1 MSARPPLSE
10 LYYDPNY
17 NPGLSVLTFTSI
29 YGNNT
34 DISFDDLQSI
44 VNQRINESIMFGV
57 RCGAACLTLV
67 IMWMI
72 SKNKRTPI
80 FIINQCSL
88 VLIIV
93 HSGLYFAYLLSNF
106 SSITFTLTGFPQ
118 FVSRNNVH
126 VFGAA
131 NIIQVLLIASIEISL
146 IFQIRVIFKGDNFK
160 RVGNCLLAIATA
172 LGIVTVVMYF
182 VTAVT
187 GMIAVYDDVN
197 SSAQIYFNV
206 STILLATS
214 INFMTVILIVKLVLA
229 IRSRRFLG
237 LKQFDNFHILL
248 IMASQTLIIP
258 SIMFILAYSLNAD
271 LHADELVVIG
281 TLLVVLS
288 LPLSSMW
295 ASAANNSLKPSS
307 IVADTCSRK
316 DNASS
321 IYAPSIGSTLISK
334 IISKFPPLNHKSN
347 YSSDEKSE
355 RTYIGQYD
363 AEKNSFSPGSHHSD
377 NDKDPFSVD
386 VSSLQTSIRSKPT
399 QQSNKEPYSAYA
411 ETDEEAKKFW
421 SNLNSSR
428 ISSITPNDMRTTN
441 YSNQNSDFTN
451 IPHMNDDDEFLE
463 TKRITLKEQ

>member
-1 MSARPPLSE
+1 M
-10 LYYDPNY
+10 
-17 NPGLSVLTFTSI
+17 
-29 YGNNT
+29 
-34 DISFDDLQSI
+34 
-44 VNQRINESIMFGV
+44 
-57 RCGAACLTLV
+57 
-67 IMWMI
+67 
-72 SKNKRTPI
+72 
-80 FIINQCSL
+80 
-88 VLIIV
+88 
-93 HSGLYFAYLLSNF
+93 
-106 SSITFTLTGFPQ
+106 
-118 FVSRNNVH
+118 
-126 VFGAA
+126 
-131 NIIQVLLIASIEISL
+131 IASIEISL

-160 RVGNCLLAIATA
+160 RVGNCLLVIATA
-172 LGIVTVVMYF
+172 LGIATVVMYF
-182 VTAVT
+182 LTAVT

-197 SSAQIYFNV
+197 SSAQIYFNI

-214 INFMTVILIVKLVLA
+214 INFTTVILIVKLVLA

-271 LHADELVVIG
+271 LHADELVIIG
-281 TLLVVLS
+281 TLLVVIS

-363 AEKNSFSPGSHHSD
+363 AQKNSFLPGSYHSD
-377 NDKDPFSVD
+377 NDNDPFSVEFI
-386 VSSLQTSIRSKPT
+386 SLQTSITSKPT

-428 ISSITPNDMRTTN
+428 ISSITPNGMRTIN

-451 IPHMNDDDEFLE
+451 IPNMNDDDDDEFLE
-463 TKRITLKEQ
+463 TKLITLREQ